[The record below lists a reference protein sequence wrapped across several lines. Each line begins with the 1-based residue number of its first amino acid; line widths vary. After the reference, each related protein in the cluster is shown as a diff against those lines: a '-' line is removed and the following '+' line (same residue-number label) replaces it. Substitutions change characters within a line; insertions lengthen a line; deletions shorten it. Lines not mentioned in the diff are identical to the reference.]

1 MSDEVRTM
9 MDRLGILAD
18 DCAVDGALRAR
29 CATEPR
35 NVLEEYG
42 VGLPQDMREELLILR
57 NDADTYH
64 MVMPVDPNTDLSDEV
79 MRGVTGGTTAGTA
92 GTIGSAATASS
103 IPSTVSSA
111 SSVGSAG
118 TASSSS

>member
-29 CATEPR
+29 CAAEPR